1 MKSPDQPSTEIKRE
15 ECQADMSEKWAAKKL
30 RATAKGKF
38 TRAISNL
45 DQPMTAEVLVTTIE
59 SRYDMLKA
67 VQKDVQ
73 DKHHVDVELLPGDEL
88 DEQWIEEL
96 NRTFSEDGGEKRQLF
111 VRIQRG

>member
-1 MKSPDQPSTEIKRE
+1 MKSPDQPSTEIKSE
-15 ECQADMSEKWAAKKL
+15 DYQVDMSEQWAAKKL

-38 TRAISNL
+38 TRVISNL
-45 DQPMTAEVLVTTIE
+45 DQAMTAEVLVTTIE

-67 VQKDVQ
+67 VQKDDQ
-73 DKHHVDVELLPGDEL
+73 DKLHVDVELLHGDEL

-96 NRTFSEDGGEKRQLF
+96 NRTFSEDAGEKRQLF

>member
-15 ECQADMSEKWAAKKL
+15 ECQADMKKKKKL

>member
-1 MKSPDQPSTEIKRE
+1 
-15 ECQADMSEKWAAKKL
+15 
-30 RATAKGKF
+30 
-38 TRAISNL
+38 
-45 DQPMTAEVLVTTIE
+45 MTAEVLVTTIE

-73 DKHHVDVELLPGDEL
+73 DKHHVDVELLPRDEL

-96 NRTFSEDGGEKRQLF
+96 NRTFSEDAGEKRQLF

>member
-1 MKSPDQPSTEIKRE
+1 MKSPDQPSTEIKSE
-15 ECQADMSEKWAAKKL
+15 DYQVDMSEQWAAKKL
-30 RATAKGKF
+30 RATAKRKF

-45 DQPMTAEVLVTTIE
+45 DQAMTAEVLVTTIE

-73 DKHHVDVELLPGDEL
+73 DKLHVDVELLRGDEL
-88 DEQWIEEL
+88 DKQWIEEL
-96 NRTFSEDGGEKRQLF
+96 NRTFSEDAGEKRQLF